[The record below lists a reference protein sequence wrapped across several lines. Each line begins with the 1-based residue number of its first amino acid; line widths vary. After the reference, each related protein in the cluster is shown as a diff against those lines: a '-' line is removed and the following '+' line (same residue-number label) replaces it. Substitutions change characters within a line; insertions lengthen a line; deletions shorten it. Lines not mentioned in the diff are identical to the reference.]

1 MGGAGE
7 MTALRPDITA
17 LPDLMHGH
25 SRSGPV
31 SERLG
36 RVLEDV
42 RDGSDGIPKRRY
54 WID

>member
-31 SERLG
+31 RER
-36 RVLEDV
+36 
-42 RDGSDGIPKRRY
+42 PRY
-54 WID
+54 TSIC